1 MVDNAGLA
9 ASLTR
14 LQVQEQVADSS
25 GAPLDYEGRIGLD
38 PILLDVER
46 LVTALETGV
55 FRLSNT
61 RVHQNLLL
69 HHIGRSMSRS
79 AILLRKLC
87 NMAGRAYRPADLLEI
102 SWRDLQWVELQRRAS
117 PSLREEV
124 LVREEV
130 IEDNAG
136 VISSVI
142 VPTLAPDAM
151 EESSDEEPLSS
162 VDN

>member
-1 MVDNAGLA
+1 M
-9 ASLTR
+9 
-14 LQVQEQVADSS
+14 QEQAADTS
-25 GAPLDYEGRIGLD
+25 GVPPDYKGRIGLD

-55 FRLSNT
+55 FELSNT

-69 HHIGRSMSRS
+69 HHIGRSMAQS
-79 AILLRKLC
+79 AVLLRELC

-117 PSLREEV
+117 PSQHEE
-124 LVREEV
+124 LPVREEV

-142 VPTLAPDAM
+142 VPTLAPVPEDAM
-151 EESSDEEPLSS
+151 EEESESTVGSSD
-162 VDN
+162 N